1 MPTPYIK
8 KKQRKVL
15 LIEEMAAVY
24 NIHAFF
30 LFNWLEANKIKYVK
44 VKGKPFHLV
53 NASEFC
59 NSISDIIN
67 AASRV
72 RDDRNTRM
80 QPERIPTVENMLYR
94 DKDKK
99 RVGPYENGDIERPI
113 YPSKDTELNRNGIE
127 VSMLYRVNMYRDGS
141 RSLDVLDRRTLTWKT
156 IERAGRWKCKYILDD
171 WKVMYNLDC

>member
-8 KKQRKVL
+8 KKQRRVL
-15 LIEEMAAVY
+15 VIEEMAAVY

-59 NSISDIIN
+59 NSIGDIMY

-80 QPERIPTVENMLYR
+80 QPERIPTIENMLYR
-94 DKDKK
+94 DRDKK
-99 RVGPYENGDIERPI
+99 RIGPHENDDIERPI

-127 VSMLYRVNMYRDGS
+127 VSVLYRVNMYRDGS

-156 IERAGRWKCKYILDD
+156 IERAERWKCKDILDD
-171 WKVMYNLDC
+171 WEVMYNLDV

>member
-1 MPTPYIK
+1 MPTPYVK
-8 KKQRKVL
+8 RRDRRVL
-15 LIEEMAAVY
+15 VVEEMAAVY

-59 NSISDIIN
+59 NSIGDIMY

-80 QPERIPTVENMLYR
+80 QPERIPTIENMLYR

-99 RVGPYENGDIERPI
+99 RVGPYENDDIERPI
-113 YPSKDTELNRNGIE
+113 YTSKDTETNKYGIE
-127 VSMLYRVNMYRDGS
+127 VSMLYRVNMYCDGS
-141 RSLDVLDRRTLTWKT
+141 RTLDKLNHRTLRWET
-156 IERAGRWKCKYILDD
+156 IERAEKWKCKDILDD
-171 WKVMYNLDC
+171 WKVLYGLVM

>member
-8 KKQRKVL
+8 KKQRRVL
-15 LIEEMAAVY
+15 VIEEMAAVY

-59 NSISDIIN
+59 NSIGDIMY

-80 QPERIPTVENMLYR
+80 QPERVPTIENMLYR

-99 RVGPYENGDIERPI
+99 RVGPYENDDIERPI

-127 VSMLYRVNMYRDGS
+127 VSVLYRVNMYRDGS
-141 RSLDVLDRRTLTWKT
+141 RTLDKLNHRTLKWENT
-156 IERAGRWKCKYILDD
+156 ERAEKWKCKDILDD

>member
-15 LIEEMAAVY
+15 LVEEMAQLY
-24 NIHAFF
+24 NLHAFF
-30 LFNWLEANKIKYVK
+30 IFNWLGANGVKYAK

-53 NASEFC
+53 NAKIFC
-59 NSISDIIN
+59 EVTRDIMY
-67 AASRV
+67 AASKV

-80 QPERIPTVENMLYR
+80 QPERIPTIENMLYR

-99 RVGPYENGDIERPI
+99 RVGPYENDDIERPI
-113 YPSKDTELNRNGIE
+113 YPSKDTEMNKYGIE

-141 RSLDVLDRRTLTWKT
+141 RSLDVLDRRTLAWET
-156 IERAGRWKCKYILDD
+156 IERAEKWKCKDILDD
-171 WKVMYNLDC
+171 WKILYNLDC

>member
-8 KKQRKVL
+8 RRDRRGL
-15 LIEEMAAVY
+15 LVEEMAAVY

-59 NSISDIIN
+59 NSIRDIMY

-80 QPERIPTVENMLYR
+80 QPERIPTIENMLYR

-99 RVGPYENGDIERPI
+99 RVGPYENDDIERPV

-127 VSMLYRVNMYRDGS
+127 VSMLYRVNMYCDGS

-156 IERAGRWKCKYILDD
+156 IERADRWKCKDILDD